1 MFFIF
6 YTSKGNIMIYDSKTF
21 ACIKEGRYDDKVCMI
36 ESEGNL
42 QRIATLK
49 QNGDI
54 GLLRLNQQTKSDLV
68 YPSMVA
74 NKVADQPV
82 EVRFV
87 IRESI
92 YDIVSAKNANR
103 IEGET

>member
-1 MFFIF
+1 
-6 YTSKGNIMIYDSKTF
+6 
-21 ACIKEGRYDDKVCMI
+21 
-36 ESEGNL
+36 
-42 QRIATLK
+42 
-49 QNGDI
+49 
-54 GLLRLNQQTKSDLV
+54 
-68 YPSMVA
+68 MVA